1 MAKVYAEL
9 IRKGIK
15 TLEQVPLLLQPQVR
29 EILGIQNDEGGGIS

>member
-15 TLEQVPLLLQPQVR
+15 TLEQVPLLLQDQVR
-29 EILGIQNDEGGGIS
+29 EILGIQNDEEDGIS